1 LVDNPIEII
10 SRTRKRLAW
19 LAAVETLIRASLPI
33 SVTLAAALL
42 LDQINALAFAKLGYH
57 IEPDRVS
64 LLRNALF
71 AVVLVELGVT
81 AALGWRAWVRA
92 SGFLL
97 AAERI
102 DSRVGGRQEIL
113 TLATLADPAHPEAA
127 RMRSALFPM
136 LWRRVLSYLDM
147 FELRREFRLKVREP
161 LQRSS
166 VLAVIAALVLT
177 GAVVGIMTVPD
188 PVETAAL
195 RLRQLANSTGGSA
208 TAPRQL
214 AMAARDIARDL
225 ENPAL
230 PPEQKIAEL
239 QALKQQL
246 GKSRQQNH
254 SAQSGNGNSS
264 DGSSG
269 KGNGG
274 SGNGGSGNGSGS
286 GSGQGNGPG
295 QGSASSGGGTSDKGG
310 GKSNGQQT
318 VELRNDISKA
328 QAMLEQQAASGD
340 KSQMAA
346 GGSEKGPGI
355 APKPGNNPNQPGNQN
370 QPNGTGAIQLPQP
383 SALANNQAPSGGS
396 PHSSNKGGSMGDTHL
411 GEFPKGGNYQRYYKL
426 GEGGHGVNVRD
437 ARYVTFRLPT
447 EIAGGGG
454 SLVSDSARPTATTP
468 YTNAPLK
475 EEGYPVTADEQQLVP
490 PRYRELI
497 R

>member
-1 LVDNPIEII
+1 VNNPIEIF

-19 LAAVETLIRASLPI
+19 LAAVETLIHALLPI
-33 SVTLAAALL
+33 CVTLAAALL
-42 LDQINALAFAKLGYH
+42 LDQINALAFAKLGYN

-64 LLRNALF
+64 LFRNALF

-81 AALGWRAWVRA
+81 TAFGWWAWVRA
-92 SGFLL
+92 SEFLL

-113 TLATLADPAHPEAA
+113 TLATLADPAHPELA

-136 LWRRVLSYLDM
+136 LWRRVLSYLDV
-147 FELRREFRLKVREP
+147 FDPRREFKLELREP

-177 GAVVGIMTVPD
+177 GATVGIMTVPD

-195 RLRQLANSTGGSA
+195 RLRQLANSTGGSG
-208 TAPRQL
+208 TAPPQL

-225 ENPAL
+225 ENPGL

-246 GKSRQQNH
+246 EKSPQQNS

-264 DGSSG
+264 GGGSG
-269 KGNGG
+269 K
-274 SGNGGSGNGSGS
+274 GNGGSGNGSGS
-286 GSGQGNGPG
+286 GSGQGSGPG
-295 QGSASSGGGTSDKGG
+295 QGSASSGAGASDKGG

-340 KSQMAA
+340 KSQMAS

-355 APKPGNNPNQPGNQN
+355 GPKPGNNPNQPGNQN
-370 QPNGTGAIQLPQP
+370 QPNGTGGIQLPQP

-396 PHSSNKGGSMGDTHL
+396 PHAGNKGGSTGDTHL

-426 GEGGHGVNVRD
+426 GEGGPAINVRD

-475 EEGYPVTADEQQLVP
+475 EERYPVTADEQQLVP

-497 R
+497 H